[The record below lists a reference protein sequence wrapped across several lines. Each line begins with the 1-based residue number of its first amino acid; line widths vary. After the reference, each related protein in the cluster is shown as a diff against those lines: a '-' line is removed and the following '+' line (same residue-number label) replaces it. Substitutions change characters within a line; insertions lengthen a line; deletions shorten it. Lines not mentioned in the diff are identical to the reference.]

1 MRKIGFRASPSE
13 VVYAIING
21 ADNEVVDIDQIL
33 IPKAFE
39 VPDALKYVRGNV
51 LDILREYDI
60 GHAGIRVTEPN
71 ARQMSIHR
79 IQIEGVVLEAFA
91 SSPLKSFYF
100 GQISTIAARLG
111 KKRSEI
117 KPMLEAEEHADV
129 ERWSHLSTNE
139 KEALLCAIGA

>member
-1 MRKIGFRASPSE
+1 MRKIGFRASPNE
-13 VVYAIING
+13 VIYAIIDHTNM
-21 ADNEVVDIDQIL
+21 EVVDIDHII
-33 IPKAFE
+33 IPKAFDA
-39 VPDALKYVRGNV
+39 PDALKYVRGNT

-60 GHAGIRVTEPN
+60 SHAGIRVTEPN
-71 ARQMSIHR
+71 ARQMSIPR

-100 GQISTIAARLG
+100 GQISTIAARIG

-117 KPMLEAEEHADV
+117 KPMLEADEHESIEE
-129 ERWSHLSTNE
+129 WSELSNNQ